1 MIAEKMM
8 RLGEKRSSIREA
20 YEYGRQR
27 AALIGEENVFDF
39 SLGNPHVPA
48 PPGVRRAIRQLLEQE
63 DDIELF
69 GYTPAQG
76 LLKTRQAIAADL
88 NSRFGTSFGPENLYL
103 TCGAAAGI
111 RIITQALTCL
121 LYTSDAADE

>member
-39 SLGNPHVPA
+39 SRTHMSQPRQGYAGQSGSCWNRKMILNYSVI
-48 PPGVRRAIRQLLEQE
+48 RRPR
-63 DDIELF
+63 D
-69 GYTPAQG
+69 
-76 LLKTRQAIAADL
+76 
-88 NSRFGTSFGPENLYL
+88 
-103 TCGAAAGI
+103 C
-111 RIITQALTCL
+111 
-121 LYTSDAADE
+121 